1 MRRRRCPAP
10 SGRGARARLVTSV
23 ASLLVLGLGVGLA
36 APEEPGPQLYLEVP
50 GRVAVG
56 QPFDVF
62 VSSSLPAAFTLVYG
76 EERVEAVDQDLRAS
90 FDGRP
95 GRVVLDVEAV
105 DAEGRR
111 QETRSVVMGLLPPK
125 PVLSAPE
132 RVTVGDPLTV
142 RLAWTRA
149 ADEGVEAS
157 GVPLA
162 LIADAWLEIDGRI
175 LDAYALDDGLLALAS
190 VPLAD
195 QPGTRH
201 LRGVVVD
208 EFGTWHRVDATL
220 EVRPNPHPIQL
231 LTIPASILAVST
243 DDGRRIEAEALAQAF
258 AAVPPDP
265 RWRSPFMLPILGRGT
280 SGFGLPRRYGPGGNV
295 SYHLGADIAAPE
307 GTPIHATNEGVVRVA
322 GQYPIKGGLV
332 VLDHGFGVTS
342 LYFHQSSLAV
352 AVGDVVER
360 GQTIGYVGSTGLS
373 TGPHLHWEMR
383 VDGEPTAPLAWVD
396 RRWPG
401 GPLDTT
407 AEVGE

>member
-1 MRRRRCPAP
+1 V
-10 SGRGARARLVTSV
+10 RARVITAI
-23 ASLLVLGLGVGLA
+23 ASLLMLAPGVNLA

-56 QPFDVF
+56 QPLDVF
-62 VSSSLPAAFTLVYG
+62 VSSSVPAAFTLVYG
-76 EERVEAVDQDLRAS
+76 EERVEAVDQDLRVS

-95 GRVVLDVEAV
+95 GRVVLSVEAV
-105 DAEGRR
+105 DVEGRR

-142 RLAWTRA
+142 RLAWTRTA
-149 ADEGVEAS
+149 EEGVEAS

-162 LIADAWLEIDGRI
+162 LIADAWVEIDGRI
-175 LDAYALDDGLLALAS
+175 LDAYALDGGLLALAA
-190 VPLAD
+190 VPLAG

-208 EFGTWHRVDATL
+208 EFGTWHRVDASL
-220 EVRPNPHPIQL
+220 EVRPNPHPVQL
-231 LTIPASILAVST
+231 LSIPASILAVST
-243 DDGRRIEAEALAQAF
+243 DDGRRMEAEALAQAF

-265 RWRSPFMLPILGRGT
+265 RWRAPFMLPIIGRGT

-342 LYFHQSSLAV
+342 LYFHQSRIAV
-352 AVGDVVER
+352 QVGDVVER
-360 GQTIGYVGSTGLS
+360 GDVIGYVGTTGLS

-383 VDGEPTAPLAWVD
+383 IDGVPTDPMAWVD
-396 RRWPG
+396 RHYPV
-401 GPLDTT
+401 PL
-407 AEVGE
+407 AGAP

>member
-1 MRRRRCPAP
+1 MLAF
-10 SGRGARARLVTSV
+10 GA
-23 ASLLVLGLGVGLA
+23 GLA
-36 APEEPGPQLYLEVP
+36 APEDQGPQLYLEVP

-62 VSSSLPAAFTLVYG
+62 VSSSVPATFTLVYG
-76 EERVEAVDQDLRAS
+76 EERVEAVDQDLRVS

-95 GRVVLDVEAV
+95 GRVVLDVAAV
-105 DAEGRR
+105 DGEGRR
-111 QETRSVVMGLLPPK
+111 EETRSVVMGLLPPK

-142 RLAWTRA
+142 RLAWTRSA
-149 ADEGVEAS
+149 ETGEASS

-162 LIADAWLEIDGRI
+162 LIADAWLELDGRI
-175 LDAYALDDGLLALAS
+175 LDAHALDGGLLALAS

-195 QPGTRH
+195 EPGTRQ
-201 LRGVVVD
+201 LRAVVVD
-208 EFGTWHRVDATL
+208 EFGTWHRAHATL
-220 EVRPNPHPIQL
+220 EVRPSPHPIQL
-231 LTIPASILAVST
+231 LSIPASILAVST
-243 DDGRRIEAEALAQAF
+243 DDGRRLEAEALAQAF

-265 RWRSPFMLPILGRGT
+265 RWRDPFMLPVLGRGT

-295 SYHLGADIAAPE
+295 SFHLGTDIAAPE

-342 LYFHQSSLAV
+342 LYFHQSRIAV
-352 AVGDVVER
+352 QVGDVVER
-360 GQTIGYVGSTGLS
+360 GDVIGFVGTTGLS

-383 VDGEPTAPLAWVD
+383 IDGVPTDPMAWIDRHYPVPLA
-396 RRWPG
+396 G
-401 GPLDTT
+401 GP
-407 AEVGE
+407 